1 MRRLVA
7 IAGIL
12 ILALL
17 WVQPLLAAEVRPQ
30 RLVITHVTIIDTRTG
45 QLLKDR
51 NVVIVADRIVAVEP
65 ATSARLQRGDVLVNG
80 RGKYLIPGL
89 WDCHVHLS
97 WTTESALPL
106 LIALGITDVRDVGGK
121 LTELEDWRARIANGS
136 LVGPRIM
143 RVGAPSLRHLGSS
156 GRSLK

>member
-80 RGKYLIPGL
+80 RGKYLIPGTPL
-89 WDCHVHLS
+89 AGERSPEQIRKIVPTLS
-97 WTTESALPL
+97 
-106 LIALGITDVRDVGGK
+106 
-121 LTELEDWRARIANGS
+121 
-136 LVGPRIM
+136 
-143 RVGAPSLRHLGSS
+143 
-156 GRSLK
+156 